1 MADVSSA
8 CDVVS
13 SRFEACPPERALRT
27 LCAFVSRREREEDS
41 FKAGQNAS
49 LNQKVVG
56 GGGETLDGHGSGGSH
71 VVGSAG
77 QLRLVRDSLVAQL
90 GGMNSEVCI
99 RAFQQ
104 AKETPERKQTSL
116 SAGRGVN
123 AVDQNQNPTFELE
136 MGTKTV
142 AGLVAERIAE
152 KRKRKKDKKDK
163 KKKTK
168 KKRKK
173 DE

>member
-27 LCAFVSRREREEDS
+27 LCAFVSRREREDS

-56 GGGETLDGHGSGGSH
+56 GGGETLDDHGSGGSH

-99 RAFQQ
+99 RAFQE

-116 SAGRGVN
+116 SAGRVKN
-123 AVDQNQNPTFELE
+123 SVDQDQNPTFELE

-152 KRKRKKDKKDK
+152 KRKRKKDKKEK
-163 KKKTK
+163 KKK

>member
-27 LCAFVSRREREEDS
+27 LCAFVSRREREDS

-56 GGGETLDGHGSGGSH
+56 GGGETLDDHGSGGSH

-90 GGMNSEVCI
+90 GGMDSEVCI
-99 RAFQQ
+99 RAFQE

-116 SAGRGVN
+116 SAGRVN
-123 AVDQNQNPTFELE
+123 SVDQDQNPTFELE

-152 KRKRKKDKKDK
+152 KRKRKKDKKEK
-163 KKKTK
+163 KKK

>member
-27 LCAFVSRREREEDS
+27 LCAFVSRREREDS
-41 FKAGQNAS
+41 FKAGQNA
-49 LNQKVVG
+49 LNQK

-90 GGMNSEVCI
+90 GGMDSEVCI
-99 RAFQQ
+99 RAFQE

-116 SAGRGVN
+116 SAGRVN
-123 AVDQNQNPTFELE
+123 SVDQDQNPTFELE

-152 KRKRKKDKKDK
+152 KRKRKKDKKEK
-163 KKKTK
+163 KKK

>member
-27 LCAFVSRREREEDS
+27 LCAFVSRREREDS
-41 FKAGQNAS
+41 SKAGQNA
-49 LNQKVVG
+49 LNQKV
-56 GGGETLDGHGSGGSH
+56 GGETLDGHGSGGSH

-90 GGMNSEVCI
+90 GGMDSEVCR
-99 RAFQQ
+99 RAFKE
-104 AKETPERKQTSL
+104 AKETERKQTSL
-116 SAGRGVN
+116 SAGRVN
-123 AVDQNQNPTFELE
+123 SVDQDQNPTFELE
-136 MGTKTV
+136 MGIKTV

-152 KRKRKKDKKDK
+152 KRKRKKDKKE
-163 KKKTK
+163 KKKTKK

>member
-27 LCAFVSRREREEDS
+27 LCAFVSRREREDS

-56 GGGETLDGHGSGGSH
+56 GGGETLDDHGSGGSH

-99 RAFQQ
+99 RAFQE

-116 SAGRGVN
+116 SAGRVN
-123 AVDQNQNPTFELE
+123 SVDQDQNPTFELE

-152 KRKRKKDKKDK
+152 KRKRKKDKKEK
-163 KKKTK
+163 KKK

>member
-27 LCAFVSRREREEDS
+27 LCAFVSRREREDS

-56 GGGETLDGHGSGGSH
+56 GGERLDGHGSGGSH

-99 RAFQQ
+99 RAFQE
-104 AKETPERKQTSL
+104 AKETPERKKTSL

-123 AVDQNQNPTFELE
+123 SVDQDQNPTFELE

-152 KRKRKKDKKDK
+152 KRKRKKDKKEK
-163 KKKTK
+163 KKK